1 MKKSIITAIGII
13 AMSFGA
19 QAQSNNNLDT
29 AWKPWKPE
37 NRSAGIYFKSRIAS
51 PVYGLKTLPQGE
63 QFAEVDE
70 LSNMGQYIST
80 KPGASYT
87 VKFAF
92 SHRQSAGDKAL
103 RIAVNGELVYDMFV
117 DNNTAPGTFSYKSF
131 EFKAKEART
140 FLGFYV
146 ISLSGDPNKGVLV
159 DDVSMVAGSGSD
171 NMIADGGF
179 ELREKPV
186 NRTARSSK
194 GVKSSFIDEWA
205 MLEDE
210 PEGFDAV
217 TNFQMGQ
224 YYYYHSKVPAR
235 SLVHFELAKQGNFEH
250 VDLEFYLGRA
260 YHLNHR
266 FGEAVAH
273 YYRYNRQLRT
283 SKDAK
288 ASEKSA
294 SVKGYLEDCMAGT
307 ALLPDSLELDIQS
320 LGKLVNSNYQ
330 DYIPLVSADES
341 TLIFTSRRSTSTGGE
356 VAKDGSFYEDI
367 YVSTKNA
374 HGNWSKPTPIV
385 GLNSDLHDAGIG
397 LSNDGKQLF
406 LYKDV
411 NGGDILLSTRKSKGW
426 SNPEPLKGDV
436 NSKYWEGSASISQD
450 GKFLYFA
457 SNRPGGY
464 GGIDIYRS
472 ERKSN
477 GVWGEAVNM
486 GPTVNTP
493 GDEDAPQIHS
503 DNTTMFFSST
513 GHEGM
518 GGYDIF
524 STVVDPAT
532 GSWGKPRN
540 VGYPINTAFD
550 DIHFSLNASGTRAYF
565 NSSHLTADG
574 QNDLFMMQRP
584 ETSSSLFLL
593 KGKVVKKDIEQSVA
607 AKVTLTNNKTREVQT
622 TTTTDLENGSYAFNM
637 AFNTEYSLSVESGD
651 QVFSTRDINI
661 QNQADM
667 FQYVMNFV
675 VDNGKMFIIE
685 QQDISQISMNEKN
698 SYVVLANN
706 R

>member
-13 AMSFGA
+13 ALSLSA
-19 QAQSNNNLDT
+19 QAQNNNNLDT
-29 AWKPWKPE
+29 AWEPWKPE

-51 PVYGLKTLPQGE
+51 SVYGLKSLAQGE

-70 LSNMGQYIST
+70 LSNMGQYINT
-80 KPGASYT
+80 QPGATYT

-103 RIAVNGELVYDMFV
+103 RIAANGELVYDIFI
-117 DNNTAPGTFSYKSF
+117 DNNTAPGTFSYQSF
-131 EFKAKEART
+131 EFTAKQDRT

-146 ISLSGDPNKGVLV
+146 ISLSGDPNMGVLV
-159 DDVSMVAGSGSD
+159 DDVSMVADQGSE

-179 ELREKPV
+179 ELRKKPV

-194 GVKSSFIDEWA
+194 GVRSSFIDEWA

-210 PEGFDAV
+210 PEGFDAA
-217 TNFQMGQ
+217 TNFQIGR

-235 SLVHFELAKQGNFEH
+235 SLVHFELAKQGNFDH
-250 VDLEFYLGRA
+250 VDMEFYLARA

-273 YYRYNRQLRT
+273 YYRYNRQLRG
-283 SKDAK
+283 SNDAE
-288 ASEKSA
+288 ASQKSA

-307 ALLPDSLELDIQS
+307 ALLPDSLELEIQS
-320 LGKLVNSNYQ
+320 LGKLVNSSYQ

-341 TLIFTSRRSTSTGGE
+341 TLIFTSRRSASTGGA

-367 YVSTKNA
+367 YMSTKNA
-374 HGNWSKPTPIV
+374 RGGWTKPAPIT
-385 GLNSDLHDAGIG
+385 GLNSEMHDAGIG
-397 LSNDGKQLF
+397 LSYDGKQLF

-411 NGGDILLSTRKSKGW
+411 NGGDILVSKRKSKGW
-426 SNPEPLKGDV
+426 TNPESLKGDV
-436 NSKYWEGSASISQD
+436 NSKYWEGSASISRD
-450 GKFLYFA
+450 GKYLYFA
-457 SNRPGGY
+457 SNRPGGF

-472 ERKSN
+472 ERQAN

-486 GPTVNTP
+486 GPTVNTA

-503 DNTTMFFSST
+503 DDITMFFSST

-524 STVVDPAT
+524 STVIDPVT
-532 GSWGKPRN
+532 GNWAKPKN

-550 DIHFSLNASGTRAYF
+550 DIHFSLNAAGTRAYF

-574 QNDLFMMQRP
+574 HNDIFMMQRP

-593 KGKVVKKDIEQSVA
+593 KGKVVKKNAEATVA
-607 AKVTLTNNKTREVQT
+607 AKVTLTNKKTSEVQT
-622 TTTTDLENGSYAFNM
+622 TTTTDLEHGAYAFNM
-637 AFNTEYSLSVESGD
+637 AFNTDYSLSIESGD

-685 QQDISQISMNEKN
+685 QKDISQISMNEKN
-698 SYVVLANN
+698 SYMVLANG